1 MKGPSLICSMT
12 ITNLYVVWSPV
23 MGKIAP
29 LPCGSL
35 RKANARG
42 VNLKQNKE
50 WSPSGRASDLL
61 DTVPAT
67 PAANLVPNVV
77 FYIPLEHT
85 SKAERGILVTGLPRI
100 SILIAQACTLE
111 RSLQRCCTQWRNQ
124 HRWQQFPRHSHHCQ
138 TWQTVANNHL

>member
-1 MKGPSLICSMT
+1 MKGPPLICSVT
-12 ITNLYVVWSPV
+12 ITNLYMYVVLSPV

-29 LPCGSL
+29 LPFGSL
-35 RKANARG
+35 RKAKARG
-42 VNLKQNKE
+42 VNLKENKE
-50 WSPSGRASDLL
+50 WSPSGGANDLL
-61 DTVPAT
+61 DAVPAT

-111 RSLQRCCTQWRNQ
+111 RSLQRCCT
-124 HRWQQFPRHSHHCQ
+124 
-138 TWQTVANNHL
+138 

>member
-1 MKGPSLICSMT
+1 MYAVL
-12 ITNLYVVWSPV
+12 SPV

-35 RKANARG
+35 RKAKARG
-42 VNLKQNKE
+42 VNLKQKKE
-50 WSPSGRASDLL
+50 WSPSGGASDLL
-61 DTVPAT
+61 NVVPAT

-100 SILIAQACTLE
+100 SILTAQACTLK
-111 RSLQRCCTQWRNQ
+111 RSLQCYCTQR
-124 HRWQQFPRHSHHCQ
+124 
-138 TWQTVANNHL
+138 